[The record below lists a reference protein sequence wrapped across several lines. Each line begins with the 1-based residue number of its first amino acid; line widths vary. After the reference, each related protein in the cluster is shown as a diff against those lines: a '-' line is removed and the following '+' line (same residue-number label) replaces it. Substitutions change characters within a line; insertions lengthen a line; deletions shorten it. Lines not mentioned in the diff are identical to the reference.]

1 MEAVAEQIIG
11 EHTYIVLED
20 EQPFATSR
28 LWEMQ
33 RSYFESMGVEAWR
46 RGEVPHYVTSNPR
59 MANSYAEIV
68 FALFRDRQRL
78 APIDEPLTVCELGA
92 GSGRFAFHFLSRLG
106 RLCDDAAVPL
116 ASFRYILTDLA
127 QSNLDFWRAHPRF
140 QSYFDAG
147 MLDFALFDVT
157 DSSALTMQR
166 SGETIQPGSLH
177 QPLVVIANYVFDSVP
192 QDLFRIN
199 EGAIEECLMTMVVRK
214 DEQSET
220 VADHLS
226 ALKCKLTYRPL
237 TEPPYDEAY
246 LQKLLAM
253 YRKTLVDSHLLF
265 PAMGLRCLGRLQDL
279 SQAGVVLLSA
289 DKGEH
294 RLSALQGRP
303 APGLVRHGGA
313 FSINVNYHAFKE
325 LCEHGGGIA
334 LFPTAQYRSVNVCC
348 LIMVAD
354 AADHRDT
361 RSAYR
366 RFVEEFGPDDF
377 FSITRTANEQI
388 GAMSVENIVA
398 YLRLSYYDGQQLSRC
413 IPRLIEL
420 APDFGTEDREAVLT
434 AAEQAWELQYPL
446 GEGLDLAGQI
456 AGLCY
461 GLADH
466 ARALTFLQHSITT
479 YGEEPGTLKN
489 MALCYQQ
496 LGDDER
502 AERIL
507 ASLPSSVAVE
517 NIEQTVT

>member
-1 MEAVAEQIIG
+1 MEAVAEEIIG
-11 EHTYIVLED
+11 EHTYLVLED

-28 LWEMQ
+28 LWELQ
-33 RSYFESMGVEAWR
+33 RRYFESMGVEAWR

-59 MANSYAEIV
+59 MANSYAEIA

-78 APIDEPLTVCELGA
+78 APIGEPLTICELGA
-92 GSGRFAFHFLSRLG
+92 GSGRFAFHFLSRLN

-116 ASFRYILTDLA
+116 TSFRYVLTDLA

-140 QSYFDAG
+140 QPYFDVG
-147 MLDFALFDVT
+147 VLDYARFDIT
-157 DSSALTMQR
+157 DSSALTMEQ
-166 SGETIQPGSLH
+166 SGKTIRPGSLQ
-177 QPLVVIANYVFDSVP
+177 QPLIVIANYVFDSIP
-192 QDLFRIN
+192 QDLFHID
-199 EGAIEECLMTMVVRK
+199 EHAVEECLMTMVVRK
-214 DEQSET
+214 DEQTET
-220 VADHLS
+220 IADLVG
-226 ALKCKLTYRPL
+226 ALKCKLTQKPL
-237 TEPPYDEAY
+237 VESPYDEAY
-246 LQKLLAM
+246 LQRLLAT
-253 YRKTLVDSHLLF
+253 YRETLVNTHLLF
-265 PAMGLRCLGRLQDL
+265 PATGLRCVRRLQDL

-294 RLSALQGRP
+294 HLSALQGRP

-313 FSINVNYHAFKE
+313 FSIYVNYHAFKE
-325 LCEHGGGIA
+325 MCERGGGIA

-354 AADHRDT
+354 AASHRDT

-366 RFVEEFGPDDF
+366 RYVEEFGPDDF

-420 APDFGTEDREAVLT
+420 APDFGEGDRDAVLT

-461 GLADH
+461 ALADH
-466 ARALTFLQHSITT
+466 ARALTFLQYSIAT
-479 YGEEPGTLKN
+479 YGEEPGTLRN

-496 LGDDER
+496 LGDSER
-502 AERIL
+502 AEQIL
-507 ASLPSSVAVE
+507 ASLPSSDATEQSGTTVA
-517 NIEQTVT
+517 